1 MLYYCFHEPKPEQ
14 ETLVVSVTEIERA
27 LNPLPENRQIK
38 DLKKQAATFW
48 VWNIVED
55 IVWTTISQWEEA
67 WLNKCKLRREYMN
80 PGRMEFYSSSWQLD
94 KQFKFLYDWME
105 QIVNHVKCYKWEYNL
120 RNHNC
125 MVEVDYSGYKVIV
138 KWECDWWIDWEILFD
153 CKTSK
158 TKWDELEKQLT
169 SCYQARYYT
178 WMQMLVHPEL
188 QEMDF
193 VYRIFTKQKTIQFQE
208 MIMHMKR
215 DWVFE
220 FVRSTL
226 FEYLKRL
233 KKWEIVQSSSALD
246 RL

>member
-1 MLYYCFHEPKPEQ
+1 
-14 ETLVVSVTEIERA
+14 
-27 LNPLPENRQIK
+27 
-38 DLKKQAATFW
+38 
-48 VWNIVED
+48 
-55 IVWTTISQWEEA
+55 
-67 WLNKCKLRREYMN
+67 
-80 PGRMEFYSSSWQLD
+80 
-94 KQFKFLYDWME
+94 
-105 QIVNHVKCYKWEYNL
+105 
-120 RNHNC
+120 

-158 TKWDELEKQLT
+158 TKWDEVEKQLT

-208 MIMHMKR
+208 MVMHMKR
-215 DWVFE
+215 EWVFE

-233 KKWEIVQSSSALD
+233 KKWEIVQDSSALD

>member
-1 MLYYCFHEPKPEQ
+1 MLYHCFKEPKPEQ
-14 ETLVVSVTEIERA
+14 ETILVSPTTIERA

-38 DLKKQAATFW
+38 DLKKQTATFW
-48 VWNIVED
+48 AWNMVED

-67 WLNKCKLRREYMN
+67 WINKCKIWREYFN
-80 PGRMEFYSSSWQLD
+80 PARMEFYSSSWQLD
-94 KQFKFLYDWME
+94 KQFLFLVNWLE
-105 QIVNHVKCYKWEYNL
+105 QIVNHVKPYCGKYDL
-120 RNHNC
+120 RNHNAV
-125 MVEVDYSGYKVIV
+125 VEVDYSWYKVLV
-138 KWECDWWIDWEILFD
+138 KGECDWWIDGEILFD

-178 WMQMLVHPEL
+178 WMQFLAHPDL

-208 MIMHMKR
+208 MVMHIKR
-215 DWVFE
+215 EWAFE

-233 KKWEIVQSSSALD
+233 KKGEIESSTEALD